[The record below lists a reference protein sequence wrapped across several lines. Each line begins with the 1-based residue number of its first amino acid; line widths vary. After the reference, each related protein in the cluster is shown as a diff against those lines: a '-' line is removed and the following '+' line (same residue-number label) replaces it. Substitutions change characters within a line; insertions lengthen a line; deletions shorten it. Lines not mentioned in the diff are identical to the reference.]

1 MCTLKMEHGRQHMS
15 WSQRSAGAK
24 AGIIAAAAVGVPGL
38 FALCGLV
45 TMWLWNALMPEIF
58 KLPTIGLWQA
68 LGLLALS
75 HILFKGGAS
84 WRHARGHWRR
94 RQVWTHLRDDELE
107 RPERT

>member
-1 MCTLKMEHGRQHMS
+1 MEHGRQHKT
-15 WSQRSAGAK
+15 WSEWSAGAK
-24 AGIIAAAAVGVPGL
+24 ASAIAAAAVGVPGL

-58 KLPTIGLWQA
+58 KLPSIGLWQA

-84 WRHARGHWRR
+84 WRHA
-94 RQVWTHLRDDELE
+94 
-107 RPERT
+107 